1 MMLTPQLELL
11 VYFAGKIK
19 KTGGFLELSTNFDR
33 LAGRPAEDNNL
44 TRQDVKRNKGRYL
57 SKRYHT

>member
-1 MMLTPQLELL
+1 MMLTHQLELL

-19 KTGGFLELSTNFDR
+19 LKTSGFLEFSTNFDR

-44 TRQDVKRNKGRYL
+44 TRQYVKRNRVVV
-57 SKRYHT
+57 

>member
-44 TRQDVKRNKGRYL
+44 TRQDVKRNRVVI
-57 SKRYHT
+57 